1 MLQINLIPLERRRK
15 DRTPLPRFLIIIG
28 SIIMVLGLLF
38 WDLTTWVNTNNEKG
52 KLAVLKQ
59 EVEKKKSS
67 LVDLSKLQDEKKQL
81 EGWKQAADAVKALRV
96 FKWWEV
102 VDDLW
107 YIFGEFPDIWI
118 SSFKGQDTAQNPASK
133 ASIEATLSFDC
144 KGLGEDPKLMTNFR
158 EKLTLDAP
166 EITNIFNRGIT
177 TPAEFSKNKL
187 SSGAGGKTI
196 SIIEFKIVLERERK
210 TTPTAPPK

>member
-1 MLQINLIPLERRRK
+1 MLQINLIPLEKRRK

-28 SIIMVLGLLF
+28 SIIIVLGLLF

-52 KLAVLKQ
+52 KLDVLKQ

-118 SSFKGQDTAQNPASK
+118 SSFKGQDTAQNSASK
-133 ASIEATLSFDC
+133 VPIEATLSFDC
-144 KGLGEDPKLMTNFR
+144 KGLGEDP
-158 EKLTLDAP
+158 
-166 EITNIFNRGIT
+166 
-177 TPAEFSKNKL
+177 
-187 SSGAGGKTI
+187 
-196 SIIEFKIVLERERK
+196 
-210 TTPTAPPK
+210 